1 MGDPTIGT
9 IRRLLETVIETC
21 DDAEAHFH
29 LRTALQLLTLVEERE
44 RLIATELANQDI
56 PPELAENLEKLGYLD

>member
-21 DDAEAHFH
+21 DDAEAHFQ